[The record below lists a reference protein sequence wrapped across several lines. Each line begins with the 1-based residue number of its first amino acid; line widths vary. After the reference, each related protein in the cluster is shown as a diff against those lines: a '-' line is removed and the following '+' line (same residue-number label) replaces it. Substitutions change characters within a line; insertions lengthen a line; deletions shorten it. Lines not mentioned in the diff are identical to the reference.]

1 MMQSYRNIDITI
13 DGMCVL
19 IRLIL
24 CSVQSV
30 QARISQSTHG
40 VRVAFS
46 EARRYLIER
55 QAGQCK
61 MPEYLFYININNRIY
76 IYTQK
81 SF

>member
-1 MMQSYRNIDITI
+1 MMHSYRNTDITI
-13 DGMCVL
+13 DGMYVL

-24 CSVQSV
+24 CSV

-46 EARRYLIER
+46 EASRYLIER

>member
-1 MMQSYRNIDITI
+1 MMHSYRNTDITI
-13 DGMCVL
+13 DGMYVL

-24 CSVQSV
+24 CSVQ
-30 QARISQSTHG
+30 ARISQSTQG

-46 EARRYLIER
+46 EASRYLMER
-55 QAGQCK
+55 QAGQSK
-61 MPEYLFYININNRIY
+61 VPEYLLYINISNRIY